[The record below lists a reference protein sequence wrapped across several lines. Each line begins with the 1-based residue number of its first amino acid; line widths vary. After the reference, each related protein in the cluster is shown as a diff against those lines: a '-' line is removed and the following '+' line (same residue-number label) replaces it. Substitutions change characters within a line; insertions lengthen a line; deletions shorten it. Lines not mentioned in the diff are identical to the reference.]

1 MDLINKKVMHKTFG
15 TGKVVKYD
23 DSYIRVGFP
32 SGKKLFVFPDAFG
45 KYLTLVDKRAAS
57 FVEKLVQQKENKRI
71 ELQNKRL
78 QRFLEGKRAEETSKV
93 HPQSQSVFWC
103 RDEELDSVFT
113 DWTIFTGLIK
123 SGQKKELPRQL
134 ARLSRNS
141 ACLLTTRD
149 PNTTEK
155 ERRILG
161 VFMVNEGFNAT
172 QCADGYIPAHS
183 KYRLR
188 LSEQESAKMLFWNY
202 YINRKYPHKMT
213 WNTGRHRYFDNIW
226 MAQILLDI
234 LSLKTEPRERES
246 VEAFLRYFC
255 QINLI
260 EKKELPN
267 PEGAL
272 IWKKTSSKTK
282 K

>member
-1 MDLINKKVMHKTFG
+1 T
-15 TGKVVKYD
+15 T
-23 DSYIRVGFP
+23 
-32 SGKKLFVFPDAFG
+32 
-45 KYLTLVDKRAAS
+45 
-57 FVEKLVQQKENKRI
+57 
-71 ELQNKRL
+71 
-78 QRFLEGKRAEETSKV
+78 KV
-93 HPQSQSVFWC
+93 HPRSQSVFWC

-123 SGQKKELPRQL
+123 SGQKKEQPRQL

-141 ACLLTTRD
+141 ACLLTSRD
-149 PNTTEK
+149 PDTPET

-161 VFMVNEGFNAT
+161 AFMVHENISVRR
-172 QCADGYIPAHS
+172 CADGYIPAHS

-188 LSEQESAKMLFWNY
+188 LSEEESAKMLFWNY

-246 VEAFLRYFC
+246 VEAFLKYLC
-255 QINLI
+255 QTNLI
-260 EKKELPN
+260 EKGDLPK

-272 IWKKTSSKTK
+272 ILNKTPSKTK